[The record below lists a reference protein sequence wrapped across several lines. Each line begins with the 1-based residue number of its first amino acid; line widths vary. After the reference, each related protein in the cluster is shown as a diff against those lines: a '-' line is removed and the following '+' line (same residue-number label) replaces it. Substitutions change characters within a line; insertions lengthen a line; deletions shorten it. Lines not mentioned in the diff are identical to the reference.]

1 MTDKVPK
8 PVKVGSGIT
17 EYEREPVLMDAPT
30 RWAYLTGEFVP
41 TGVRPFG
48 EPSLQSI
55 RSKAEMISK
64 TVFTNSGLPDPF
76 LLLDIKREL
85 PPIDWGMALLKG
97 HDYLVD
103 CFDRGY
109 RTSASLYCPDE
120 DHSQLWY
127 ASAIATSIARYDALV
142 LRVRSGKNDVETE
155 IAMAATFGAHLGG
168 LLAEC
173 DLKFTHENDALRGKG
188 VVRDASKGGQ
198 AVAKTHADR
207 LAGPLKD
214 LEDRIAKGER
224 KHTAAGHVVKRWNL
238 AIKGSSLVA
247 TFDRRQRK
255 TQNRKF

>member
-1 MTDKVPK
+1 MTDKATK

-17 EYEREPVLMDAPT
+17 EYEREPVLMDAST

-55 RSKAEMISK
+55 RSKAEIISR
-64 TVFTNSGLPDPF
+64 TVFTNNGLPDPF

-85 PPIDWGMALLKG
+85 PPIDWAMALLKG

-109 RTSASLYCPDE
+109 RPSAALYCPDE

-155 IAMAATFGAHLGG
+155 IAMAATFGAHLDG
-168 LLAEC
+168 LLAQC
-173 DLKFTHENDALRGKG
+173 DLKFTHENDALRGSKN
-188 VVRDASKGGQ
+188 RRTLSEATRNKAKAEAARLLQAHREMDARFH
-198 AVAKTHADR
+198 KTGNKLNSAR
-207 LAGPLKD
+207 QTVKALGLKVQP
-214 LEDRIAKGER
+214 A
-224 KHTAAGHVVKRWNL
+224 
-238 AIKGSSLVA
+238 SLV
-247 TFDRRQRK
+247 K
-255 TQNRKF
+255 TYNRYLERD